1 MRLEGHYSP
10 QPKVVLFLQETIS
23 LAAVGDL
30 AVKGILLN
38 YPHVIALVRRVMS
51 KEDTETHL
59 SVQ

>member
-10 QPKVVLFLQETIS
+10 QPKVVLFLQEAIS